1 MNEEQFTL
9 ERVNRLRRSAGYQPL
24 DGLPS
29 GDQRTPGNCVVARA
43 LHDIDP
49 TVVVFS
55 EGIFTDNKE
64 FARIIANSFGHNYE
78 LDIVMNDTRYQFG
91 VAVPLPMA
99 SFIENFDEGLYPE
112 LVLSH

>member
-1 MNEEQFTL
+1 MNDEQFTL
-9 ERVNRLRRSAGYQPL
+9 ERVNRLRKSAGHQPL
-24 DGLPS
+24 STLPS

-49 TVVVFS
+49 TVMVFS

-64 FARIIANSFGHNYE
+64 FAKVIANSFGYNYE
-78 LDIVMNDTRYQFG
+78 LVIAKNGASYQFG
-91 VAVPLPMA
+91 VPVPLPMA

-112 LVLSH
+112 LVLSI